1 MSFGQTESILLVA
14 FAALWWLFY
23 FAVKMRA
30 DQKYMKSDQNEDM
43 RPCMGCMVTQSAM
56 MAAATLAI
64 LFGIYAM
71 ELVSFNRQP

>member
-1 MSFGQTESILLVA
+1 MTFGQTEGVLLAA

-30 DQKYMKSDQNEDM
+30 DHKYMKAGQGDDM
-43 RPCMGCMVTQSAM
+43 RPCIGCMVTQSAM

-64 LFGIYAM
+64 IYGMIAM
-71 ELVSFNRQP
+71 DLVGFSR

>member
-1 MSFGQTESILLVA
+1 MNFGQTEGILLVA

-30 DQKYMKSDQNEDM
+30 DKKFVQSELDENM
-43 RPCMGCMVTQSAM
+43 RPCLGCMITQSAM

-64 LFGIYAM
+64 LYGIILM
-71 ELVSFNRQP
+71 EWVSFSR